1 MVSQGWIKK
10 LQEETKKWVTQG
22 IIDDGQKDR
31 IHGLYAGQVE
41 YSRLINTIVTLGSV
55 LIGLGILLFVASNWD
70 KMDRPAKI
78 AIVFSVVAFFDI
90 AGYYFRCVKNRFPGL
105 GEGFLLI
112 GAFAFGAGVWL
123 IAQMFQI
130 HYNFS
135 AGIIFWI
142 LGILPL
148 VFLFRSWTILSL
160 SSILS
165 VIWLISYNIY
175 YGQREAYGFLALLAA
190 IASFSYIQK
199 QRFPLF
205 VMLVGLTIWLWHSWF
220 LSFGKFELFRGGF
233 IRPQLLL
240 SGIYIIFGFILYGM
254 AMWHRASSRFTVF
267 SFLYKALGVLFIT
280 LSAYSLTFAHHYYK
294 WDVSIGVPPA
304 TLWPLITLLAV
315 CAAVFSRIIKM
326 KGQADPK
333 ELRFMFY
340 FLALNIVAL
349 TASLGWPK
357 VTSLSF
363 NLLLLA
369 ETLVFMYLGFISHS
383 EGIFRLAIIV
393 FFLDVLSRYF
403 DMLWKMMPRSLL
415 FIFGGVILI
424 AGAVFANR
432 KRIEIEEKMREQP
445 S

>member
-1 MVSQGWIKK
+1 MVSNGWVKK
-10 LQEETKKWVTQG
+10 LQEETKKWVSQG
-22 IIDDGQKDR
+22 MIDETQKDR
-31 IHGLYAGQVE
+31 IHGLYAGRLE
-41 YSRLINTIVTLGSV
+41 YNRLINTIVTLGSV

-70 KMDRPAKI
+70 HMNRPTKI
-78 AIVFSVVAFFDI
+78 AIIFSVVAFFDI
-90 AGYYFRCVKNRFPGL
+90 AGYYFRCVRNEFPGL

-123 IAQMFQI
+123 IAQMYQI

-165 VIWLISYNIY
+165 VIWLVSYNIY
-175 YGQREAYGFLALLAA
+175 YGQRWAYGFFMLLAA
-190 IASFSYIQK
+190 VAAFSYIQK

-205 VMLVGLTIWLWHSWF
+205 VMLIGLTIWLWHAWF
-220 LSFGKFELFRGGF
+220 ASFGRFEFFHDGF

-254 AMWHRASSRFTVF
+254 AVWHQASSRFTVF
-267 SFLYKALGVLFIT
+267 SFLYKSLGVLFIT

-294 WDVSIGVPPA
+294 WAANAQLPSA
-304 TLWPLITLLAV
+304 TLWLLIVLLAV
-315 CAAVFSRIIKM
+315 FAVIFSRIFRM
-326 KGQADPK
+326 SGQADPK
-333 ELRFMFY
+333 ETKLVFY
-340 FLALNIVAL
+340 FLALNVAAL
-349 TASLGWPK
+349 IASLAWPK
-357 VTSLSF
+357 AASLSF

-369 ETLVFMYLGFISHS
+369 ETLAFMYLGFISHS
-383 EGIFRLAIIV
+383 EGIFRLAIVI

-403 DMLWKMMPRSLL
+403 DILWKMMPRSLL

-432 KRIEIEEKMREQP
+432 KRIDIEEKMRGQ
-445 S
+445 SS